1 MSSRSWK
8 RTASGL
14 TALAVLLALLL
25 FLALPAHYAESVKT
39 GVMLWAVNVLPAT
52 LPLLVLTALLTHTA
66 LFPRIAGRIS
76 PMAGK
81 LFAISGAG
89 VCAGL
94 LSLVSGYPVGA
105 RTVSDFKAA
114 GHIGEDE
121 LLRVSALAST
131 SGPAF
136 LVGAVGAGI
145 FSSVTAGWVL
155 YLAHVLGV
163 LTICFFMRFR
173 AKSAPAASPP
183 QTLPPRALPEILQS
197 SVLSVLCVG
206 GTVAVFYAFGAMVS
220 DLGGLI
226 SLPAPLIVF
235 LRGLLEMTS
244 GCSAFLGDPTPLALA
259 QCAFFVTFGGVS
271 VLVQQLA
278 FLGPAGVPA
287 GKFVGI
293 KLLQGIAAAGFA
305 LLLALGM
312 L

>member
-183 QTLPPRALPEILQS
+183 QTLPPRALP
-197 SVLSVLCVG
+197 
-206 GTVAVFYAFGAMVS
+206 VS